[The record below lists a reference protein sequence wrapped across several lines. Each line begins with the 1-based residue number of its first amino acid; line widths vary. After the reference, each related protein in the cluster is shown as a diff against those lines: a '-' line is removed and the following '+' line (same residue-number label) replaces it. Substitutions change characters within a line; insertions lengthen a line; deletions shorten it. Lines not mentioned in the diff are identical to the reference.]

1 MNRAKVSTMVEQTAI
16 QRFTE
21 RFFFAADAELVGDE
35 TEVDTAAWLGDVSRT
50 TLSKVCTESTVSHEA
65 TQVFQSR

>member
-1 MNRAKVSTMVEQTAI
+1 MMEQTAI
-16 QRFTE
+16 QRFAE
-21 RFFFAADAELVGDE
+21 RFFFAVDAVLDEDE

-65 TQVFQSR
+65 TQVFR

>member
-1 MNRAKVSTMVEQTAI
+1 MMEQTAI

-21 RFFFAADAELVGDE
+21 RFFLAVDAVLDEDE

-65 TQVFQSR
+65 TQVFR